1 MNEPKFQFYRI
12 KNKVDTV
19 LLMSHAIHSDSFIQ
33 LFWQFQVV
41 FDLKCKNSSDMQQEK
56 IAFKHLTQIDT
67 FTIMKYFICL
77 ILYMKQAIRLVINEG
92 VYQ

>member
-1 MNEPKFQFYRI
+1 
-12 KNKVDTV
+12 
-19 LLMSHAIHSDSFIQ
+19 
-33 LFWQFQVV
+33 
-41 FDLKCKNSSDMQQEK
+41 MQQEK

-67 FTIMKYFICL
+67 FMIVKYFICL

>member
-1 MNEPKFQFYRI
+1 
-12 KNKVDTV
+12 
-19 LLMSHAIHSDSFIQ
+19 
-33 LFWQFQVV
+33 
-41 FDLKCKNSSDMQQEK
+41 MQQEK
-56 IAFKHLTQIDT
+56 IAFKHLTQIGT